1 MIGQD
6 GYMFLRIILKVSRIL
21 QNIFVFIFS
30 AEPQPPPPSTSKT
43 EDPTKIQVRNESKL
57 ITESDDNSYSVPMD
71 VLQSISKNFEKLQAD
86 FEKSTTPDEN
96 RKIRIKSIRTVPP
109 GMYFT

>member
-1 MIGQD
+1 MYLI
-6 GYMFLRIILKVSRIL
+6 MILKVSRIL
-21 QNIFVFIFS
+21 QNIFVLLFS
-30 AEPQPPPPSTSKT
+30 AEPQPQPPSTSKT
-43 EDPTKIQVRNESKL
+43 DDPTKIQVRNESKL

-109 GMYFT
+109 GICFT

>member
-1 MIGQD
+1 
-6 GYMFLRIILKVSRIL
+6 MFLRLILKVSRIL
-21 QNIFVFIFS
+21 QNIFVLLFS
-30 AEPQPPPPSTSKT
+30 AEPQPPPPSTSKN
-43 EDPTKIQVRNESKL
+43 EDPTKIQIRNESKL

-109 GMYFT
+109 GMYLT

>member
-1 MIGQD
+1 
-6 GYMFLRIILKVSRIL
+6 
-21 QNIFVFIFS
+21 
-30 AEPQPPPPSTSKT
+30 
-43 EDPTKIQVRNESKL
+43 
-57 ITESDDNSYSVPMD
+57 MD

-109 GMYFT
+109 GMYFSNNLKISQMVQIYILHYLDS

>member
-1 MIGQD
+1 MVKR
-6 GYMFLRIILKVSRIL
+6 FLKTISKVNRIL
-21 QNIFVFIFS
+21 QNIFVFS

-43 EDPTKIQVRNESKL
+43 EDPTKNQVRNESKL

-109 GMYFT
+109 GMYFI

>member
-1 MIGQD
+1 
-6 GYMFLRIILKVSRIL
+6 
-21 QNIFVFIFS
+21 
-30 AEPQPPPPSTSKT
+30 
-43 EDPTKIQVRNESKL
+43 
-57 ITESDDNSYSVPMD
+57 MD

-109 GMYFT
+109 GMYVLHLTVE